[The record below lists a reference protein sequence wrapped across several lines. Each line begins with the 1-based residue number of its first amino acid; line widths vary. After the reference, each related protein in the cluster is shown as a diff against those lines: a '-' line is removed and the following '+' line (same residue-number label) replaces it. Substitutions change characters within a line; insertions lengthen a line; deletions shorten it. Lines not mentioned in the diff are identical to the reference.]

1 MGVMDLN
8 GVRKIYFLGIGGI
21 GMSAL
26 ARYFNEKGMNIS
38 GYDKTPSALT
48 RTLESEGMKIQYIE
62 NVEHIE
68 TDTDLVIWTPA
79 VPKDSIL
86 LQYTRDNGLVL
97 KKRAEILGLLSRSH
111 RSLAVAGTHGKTTT
125 SSILAHLMQ
134 SGNYDCSAFLGGIA
148 ANFNSNYIS
157 GSDERLILEA
167 DEYDRSFLQLNPFR
181 AIVTSMDP
189 DHLDI
194 YGTAADMRLSYLEF
208 CRQVDKNG
216 SLSINHDLSIWFDD
230 WDGAEIWTYGID
242 KGDFQAQNVG
252 VKEGFMVFDFC
263 FVDICWKELKI
274 PFPGRH
280 NVENAIA
287 ALSIAFKEGV
297 SEAGCREGL
306 KTFKGI
312 KRRFEKIF
320 QSEEQVFIDDYAHHP
335 SELKAA
341 ILAARE
347 FYPQRKLT
355 GIFQPH
361 LYSRTQDFVDGFAE
375 ALDLLDECI
384 LLDIYPAREL
394 PIEGVTSELIF
405 DRMSLRNKMIL
416 SKEEV
421 INHLHSIDLD
431 VLMTLGAGDID
442 RLIPKI
448 NEEIF
453 GGIE

>member
-1 MGVMDLN
+1 MDLN
-8 GVRKIYFLGIGGI
+8 GVRNIYFLGIGGI

-26 ARYFNEKGMNIS
+26 ARYFNEKGKNIK
-38 GYDKTPSALT
+38 GYDRTPSALT
-48 RTLESEGMKIQYIE
+48 GKLESEGMKIQYIE
-62 NVEHIE
+62 NVEHID

-79 VPKDSIL
+79 VPRDSVL
-86 LQYTRDNGLVL
+86 LQYSRDKGLVL

-125 SSILAHLMQ
+125 SSILAHLMK
-134 SGNYDCSAFLGGIA
+134 SGNHNCSAFLGGIA
-148 ANFNSNYIS
+148 VNFNSNYIS

-194 YGTAADMRLSYLEF
+194 YGTPAEMRSSYLEF

-216 SLSINHDLSIWFDD
+216 SLSIHHSLIGWFDS
-230 WDGAEIWTYGID
+230 WDGAELLTYGIGE
-242 KGDFQAQNVG
+242 GDLQAQNVR
-252 VKEGFMVFDFC
+252 VEEGFMVFDFC
-263 FVDICWKELKI
+263 FDNVCWQKLEF

-280 NVENAIA
+280 NVENALA
-287 ALSIAFKEGV
+287 ALSIAAKEGV
-297 SEAGCREGL
+297 SEEDCRLGL
-306 KTFKGI
+306 RTFKGI
-312 KRRFEKIF
+312 KRRFERIF

-341 ILAARE
+341 ISAVRE
-347 FYPQRKLT
+347 FYPGRKLT

-375 ALDLLDECI
+375 SLDLLDECI

-394 PIEGVTSELIF
+394 PIEGVTSELILE
-405 DRMSLRNKMIL
+405 RMSAPNRMIL

-421 INHLHSIDLD
+421 IKHLKKSKLD
-431 VLMTLGAGDID
+431 VLLTLGAGDID

-453 GGIE
+453 GGID